1 MTTKRKITRTIL
13 YIFLITVAILE
24 IIPLIIALMNSLR
37 SNAEIKKIAIG
48 FPVSFQINNFK
59 DAWIIGQYGVA
70 FVNSLMISVVTSIFV
85 LFGAILSGYFLSR
98 SNIKFIRFLKIYYG
112 VVLSISVFTYMV
124 PLYYAFAQIDMINS
138 RFTVIIIYI
147 ALNLPFNIILANTFI
162 EGIPRTLDEAAIIDG
177 CSTYQVIMKIILPLA
192 KPIVTTILLIVFVS
206 TWNEFMIANTF
217 LQIPEIKTAATRY
230 VFFCGQR
237 GSDLALIYAAGI
249 ITMLPIIVIFILL
262 QNYFIDGMTS
272 GSIK

>member
-1 MTTKRKITRTIL
+1 MTTKRKISKTIL
-13 YIFLITVAILE
+13 YIFLIIIAILE
-24 IIPLIIALMNSLR
+24 ILPVLIALMNSFR
-37 SNAEIKKIAIG
+37 TNAEIKKIAIG
-48 FPVSFQINNFK
+48 FPKALQIKNFR
-59 DAWIIGQYGVA
+59 DAWVVGQYGVA
-70 FVNSLMISVVTSIFV
+70 FINSLVISITTSIIV
-85 LFGAILSGYFLSR
+85 LFGSILSGYFLSR
-98 SNIKFIRFLKIYYG
+98 SRIRFIRFLNVYYG

-138 RFTVIIIYI
+138 RLTVILIYI

-162 EGIPRTLDEAAIIDG
+162 SGIPRTLDEAAIIDG
-177 CSTYQVIMKIILPLA
+177 CSTYQVIMRIILPLA

-217 LQIPEIKTAATRY
+217 LQVPEIKTAATRY
-230 VFFCGQR
+230 VFFVGQR
-237 GSDLALIYAAGI
+237 GSDLSLIYAAGI
-249 ITMLPIIVIFILL
+249 ITMMPIIIIFIVL

>member
-1 MTTKRKITRTIL
+1 MTTKRKISKTIL
-13 YIFLITVAILE
+13 YIFLILIAIFE
-24 IIPLIIALMNSLR
+24 ILPVLIALMNSLR

-48 FPVSFQINNFK
+48 FPTSFQIKNFR
-59 DAWIIGQYGVA
+59 DAWVVGQYGVA
-70 FVNSLMISVVTSIFV
+70 FINSLIISVTTSTIV
-85 LFGAILSGYFLSR
+85 LFGSILSGYFLSR
-98 SNIKFIRFLKIYYG
+98 SNIKFIRFLNIYYG
-112 VVLSISVFTYMV
+112 VVLSISVFTFMV

-138 RFTVIIIYI
+138 RLTVIIIYI

-162 EGIPRTLDEAAIIDG
+162 SGIPRTLDEAAIIDG
-177 CSTYQVIMKIILPLA
+177 CSTYQVIMKIIMPLA

-206 TWNEFMIANTF
+206 TWNEFMISNTF

-230 VFFCGQR
+230 VFFCGER

-249 ITMLPIIVIFILL
+249 ITMMPIIIIFIIL